1 MEEWKVI
8 KGYENYSISNHGR
21 IMNNK
26 TNKILKPYKNRSGY
40 LRVMFNRKANMVQK
54 FIHHLVWDMF
64 IGISRLGL
72 VIDHIDGNKENNRWD
87 NLRICTQ
94 KENLNYY
101 WKEQRYYE

>member
-26 TNKILKPYKNRSGY
+26 TNKILKPYKNKGGY
-40 LRVMFNRKANMVQK
+40 LRVMFNKKTNMKQK
-54 FIHHLVWDMF
+54 FIHHLVWDAF
-64 IGISRLGL
+64 VGTDRKGL
-72 VIDHIDGNKENNRWD
+72 IIDHISNDRLDNRLD
-87 NLRICTQ
+87 NLRLGTYQ
-94 KENLNYY
+94 DNSNWY